1 MAKRHRVG
9 RWTVARRVVQTAVA
23 LLFFAPLLATGWGA
37 AGQGFG
43 APEEPVATPSGF
55 AWWGSLSSSNLAGLN
70 LLDPFAALQVVAAA
84 KSAAFA
90 GLAWALPVLVA
101 YGVVRGRAF
110 CGWACPVN
118 LLCEFVDWLRG
129 KSGITVCERVV
140 PRKAKVALA
149 AAVLALSAACSVP
162 VFELVN
168 PISAVNKA
176 VLFGSFAGAFT
187 LVAIVV
193 AELFWARRVWCRALC
208 PLGGMYEVLGCVG
221 LASVKID
228 HDSCVNCGAC
238 QRACLC
244 DPEILD
250 AALAGEAD
258 RVAAGDCM
266 LCGKCVD
273 ACSHSA
279 LEIGFAL
286 PRRSGL

>member
-43 APEEPVATPSGF
+43 APEELVATPSGF
-55 AWWGSLSSSNLAGLN
+55 AWWGSLSSSSLAGLN

-84 KSAAFA
+84 KDVAFA
-90 GLAWALPVLVA
+90 GLAWVLPVLAV
-101 YGVVRGRAF
+101 YGIVRGRAF

-129 KSGITVCERVV
+129 KLGIAVRERAV
-140 PRKAKVALA
+140 PRKAKVAF
-149 AAVLALSAACSVP
+149 AAVVLVLSAACSVP

-176 VLFGSFAGAFT
+176 VLFSSFAGVFT
-187 LVAIVV
+187 LAAIVV
-193 AELFWARRVWCRALC
+193 AELFWVRRVWCRALC

-228 HDSCVNCGAC
+228 HGSCVHCGAC
-238 QRACLC
+238 QAACLC
-244 DPEILD
+244 DSEILD
-250 AALAGEAD
+250 GVLAGQAD

-273 ACSHSA
+273 ACPHAA
-279 LEIGFAL
+279 LKIGFAL
-286 PRRSGL
+286 PTHPEL

>member
-1 MAKRHRVG
+1 MAGKRIE
-9 RWTVARRVVQTAVA
+9 RWTCARRVVQIAVA
-23 LLFFAPLLATGWGA
+23 LLFFVPLIVAGWGV
-37 AGQGFG
+37 AGFDLG
-43 APEEPVATPSGF
+43 APEESVSTPSDF
-55 AWWGSLSSSNLAGLN
+55 AWWGSLSSSHLLGLDA
-70 LLDPFAALQVVAAA
+70 LDPFAAIQGAVAA
-84 KSAAFA
+84 KDVAFA
-90 GLAWALPVLVA
+90 GLAWALPVLAVD
-101 YGVVRGRAF
+101 GIVRGRAF

-221 LASVKID
+221 LVSVKID
-228 HDSCVNCGAC
+228 HGSCVHCGAC
-238 QRACLC
+238 QAACLC

-250 AALAGEAD
+250 DVLSGKAD
-258 RVAAGDCM
+258 RVVAGDCM

-273 ACSHSA
+273 ACPHSA
-279 LEIGFAL
+279 LEIGLAL
-286 PRRSGL
+286 PRHPEL

>member
-1 MAKRHRVG
+1 MAGKRIE
-9 RWTVARRVVQTAVA
+9 RWTCARRVVQIAVA
-23 LLFFAPLLATGWGA
+23 LLFFVPLIVAGWGV
-37 AGQGFG
+37 AGFDLG
-43 APEEPVATPSGF
+43 APEESVSTPSDF
-55 AWWGSLSSSNLAGLN
+55 AWWGSLSSSHLLGLDA
-70 LLDPFAALQVVAAA
+70 LDPFAAIQVAVAA
-84 KSAAFA
+84 KDVAFA
-90 GLAWALPVLVA
+90 GLAWALPVLAV
-101 YGVVRGRAF
+101 YGIVRGRAF

-221 LASVKID
+221 LVSVKID
-228 HDSCVNCGAC
+228 HGSCVHCGAC
-238 QRACLC
+238 QAACLC

-250 AALAGEAD
+250 DVLSGKAD
-258 RVAAGDCM
+258 RVVAGDCM

-273 ACSHSA
+273 ACPHSA
-279 LEIGFAL
+279 LEIGLAL
-286 PRRSGL
+286 PRHPEL

>member
-1 MAKRHRVG
+1 MAKKRMG
-9 RWTVARRVVQTAVA
+9 RWTAARRVVQIAVA
-23 LLFFAPLLATGWGA
+23 ILFFVPLFAVGWGA
-37 AGQGFG
+37 AGLGFSS
-43 APEEPVATPSGF
+43 PEEPLATPDGF
-55 AWWGSLSSSNLAGLN
+55 AWWGSLSSSHLFGLD
-70 LLDPFAALQVVAAA
+70 LLDPFAALQVAVAA
-84 KSAAFA
+84 KSVAFA
-90 GLAWALPVLVA
+90 GLAWTLPVLVV
-101 YGVVRGRAF
+101 YGIIRGRAF

-118 LLCEFVDWLRG
+118 LLCEFVDWLRVKLG
-129 KSGITVCERVV
+129 VAVRERSV
-140 PRKAKVALA
+140 PRRAKVGIA
-149 AAVLALSAACSVP
+149 AAVLALSAVCSVP

-176 VLFGSFAGAFT
+176 VLFGSFAGVFT

-208 PLGGMYEVLGCVG
+208 PLGGMYETLGCVG

-238 QRACLC
+238 QKACLC

-273 ACSHSA
+273 ACPHAA
-279 LEIGFAL
+279 LHIGIAA
-286 PRRSGL
+286 PRRPEL

>member
-1 MAKRHRVG
+1 MAKKRKG
-9 RWTVARRVVQTAVA
+9 RWTAARRVVQIAVA
-23 LLFFAPLLATGWGA
+23 ILFFVPLFA
-37 AGQGFG
+37 AGWSALGLGFSS
-43 APEEPVATPSGF
+43 PEEPLATPSGF
-55 AWWGSLSSSNLAGLN
+55 AWWGSLSSSHLFGLDV
-70 LLDPFAALQVVAAA
+70 LDPFAAIQVAVAA
-84 KSAAFA
+84 KDVAFA

-129 KSGITVCERVV
+129 KLGISVRERAV
-140 PRKAKVALA
+140 PRKVKVALA
-149 AAVLALSAACSVP
+149 AAVLVLSAVCSVP

-176 VLFGSFAGAFT
+176 VLFGSFAGVFT
-187 LVAIVV
+187 LAAIVV

-221 LASVKID
+221 LANVKID
-228 HDSCVNCGAC
+228 HDACVNCGAC
-238 QRACLC
+238 QKACLC
-244 DPEILD
+244 DPKILD
-250 AALAGEAD
+250 AALAGDAD

-273 ACSHSA
+273 ACPHAA
-279 LEIGFAL
+279 LHIGIAA
-286 PRRSGL
+286 PRRPEL